1 MSSRRR
7 TLGTG
12 SPDYLRNLRPE
23 AAEYRRAVLVAR
35 EALATARTPDAHRAA
50 VSALEAAEVGFA
62 LQLRAAE
69 RRRHARVA
77 ERGLEPS
84 FGRAPPTRGG
94 AEDEGEGGWRH
105 AGVARWRGLR
115 AAAKGRRSTGG
126 DRCCRPS
133 SRWERG
139 GHVSRHKFV
148 FSRAPPN
155 GVYP

>member
-12 SPDYLRNLRPE
+12 SPDDLRNLRPE

-94 AEDEGEGGWRH
+94 AEDEGEGGGEGGVTPASP
-105 AGVARWRGLR
+105 AGGASERRQRARE
-115 AAAKGRRSTGG
+115 A
-126 DRCCRPS
+126 
-133 SRWERG
+133 RG
-139 GHVSRHKFV
+139 GPLLLAVIAMGTRRAGDSR
-148 FSRAPPN
+148 
-155 GVYP
+155 